1 SSNQH
6 PFLAIVAHYVTNEG
20 KLEEMLIDFREMV
33 GEHSGENMAEEVWN
47 CIEMYGLQ
55 EKVDRDDDIYD
66 MPELVP
72 I

>member
-6 PFLAIVAHYVTNEG
+6 PFLAIVAHYVTNDG

-47 CIEMYGLQ
+47 CIEMYGLE
-55 EKVDRDDDIYD
+55 EKVDRDDDTYD